1 LDGPVATKR
10 PFSMATAW
18 AVVDL
23 ASRVRTRPLCRM
35 RSAARKARRTSIGP
49 DFTLREGAV
58 AIYSRVMR
66 KQLAFLIAVACTAG
80 AAEPKA
86 ADIDKVFEKY
96 DRTNSPGCALGVVR
110 EGKLVYERG
119 YGMADLDHDI
129 ANTPRTVFHIASMSK
144 QITAAAVVL
153 LVQRGK
159 VGLDDPVKKY
169 IPELPD
175 FETPVTVRQLI
186 HHVSGLRDQWSLLI
200 MSGWRLS
207 EDVVRDEDVLDLVS
221 RMKALN
227 FKPGE
232 RHLYSNTGYTLLAQ
246 IVKRVSGKSFRQFT
260 TEEVFEPLG
269 MKDTHFRDDHQETV
283 KGVAYGYAQVGGVWK
298 QSIPH
303 YDTVGASSLLTT
315 VEDWVKWD
323 RNFDEPKVGGA
334 ALVSQMLEPY
344 TLNSGEKTDY
354 RFGLASGKQRGL
366 QTVGHGGADAGYRSN
381 YVRFPLQKLS
391 VTCLCNAA
399 VNTSTLTNEVAALYL
414 GDKMEPVAK
423 GAEAAPRVEVAA
435 AELEKVVGLYH
446 DPKDEGVMRLAVTDG
461 KLMMS
466 LAGQAELVPIGP
478 GKFRPGTD
486 PVEFTITGDGASV
499 MAPGM
504 KQPDRLKKVA
514 EWKPS
519 DGEMQALT
527 GSYYSQELDS
537 TYRIEVREGKLKLL
551 RKKLRTHDVEP
562 TFADALY
569 VRQLGFARVE
579 RGADGKVTGFRLTA
593 GRIRDLAFKKTE

>member
-1 LDGPVATKR
+1 
-10 PFSMATAW
+10 
-18 AVVDL
+18 
-23 ASRVRTRPLCRM
+23 
-35 RSAARKARRTSIGP
+35 
-49 DFTLREGAV
+49 
-58 AIYSRVMR
+58 MR
-66 KQLAFLIAVACTAG
+66 KELAFLIAVSCAAG

-110 EGKLVYERG
+110 EGKLIYERG

-169 IPELPD
+169 IPELPE
-175 FETPVTVRQLI
+175 FGTPVTVRQLI
-186 HHVSGLRDQWSLLI
+186 HHVSGLRDQWSLLV

-260 TEEVFEPLG
+260 TEEIFEPLG

-283 KGVAYGYAQVGGVWK
+283 KGMAYGYSQVEGVWK

-334 ALVSQMLEPY
+334 ALVGADDGAVHAEQR
-344 TLNSGEKTDY
+344 GEDGLPVRVGVREAT
-354 RFGLASGKQRGL
+354 GLADGGAWRGGCGIPVELRAVSGAEVVGDVSVQRG
-366 QTVGHGGADAGYRSN
+366 
-381 YVRFPLQKLS
+381 
-391 VTCLCNAA
+391 
-399 VNTSTLTNEVAALYL
+399 
-414 GDKMEPVAK
+414 
-423 GAEAAPRVEVAA
+423 
-435 AELEKVVGLYH
+435 
-446 DPKDEGVMRLAVTDG
+446 DE
-461 KLMMS
+461 S
-466 LAGQAELVPIGP
+466 
-478 GKFRPGTD
+478 
-486 PVEFTITGDGASV
+486 
-499 MAPGM
+499 
-504 KQPDRLKKVA
+504 
-514 EWKPS
+514 
-519 DGEMQALT
+519 
-527 GSYYSQELDS
+527 
-537 TYRIEVREGKLKLL
+537 
-551 RKKLRTHDVEP
+551 
-562 TFADALY
+562 
-569 VRQLGFARVE
+569 
-579 RGADGKVTGFRLTA
+579 RGAH
-593 GRIRDLAFKKTE
+593 E

>member
-1 LDGPVATKR
+1 
-10 PFSMATAW
+10 
-18 AVVDL
+18 
-23 ASRVRTRPLCRM
+23 
-35 RSAARKARRTSIGP
+35 
-49 DFTLREGAV
+49 
-58 AIYSRVMR
+58 MR
-66 KQLAFLIAVACTAG
+66 KELAFVIAVSCAVG

-86 ADIDKVFEKY
+86 AEIDKVFDKY

-110 EGKLVYERG
+110 EGKLIYERG

-169 IPELPD
+169 IPELPE
-175 FETPVTVRQLI
+175 FGTPVTVRQLI
-186 HHVSGLRDQWSLLI
+186 HHVSGLRDQWSLLV

-221 RMKALN
+221 RMKVLN

-260 TEEVFEPLG
+260 TEEIFEPLG

-283 KGVAYGYAQVGGVWK
+283 KGMAYGYSQVEGAWK

-323 RNFDEPKVGGA
+323 RNFDEPKVGGT
-334 ALVSQMLEPY
+334 ALVAQMMEPY

-354 RFGLASGKQRGL
+354 RFGLAVGKQRGL
-366 QTVGHGGADAGYRSN
+366 ATVSHSGGDAGYRSH
-381 YVRFPLQKLS
+381 YVRFPEQKLS

-399 VNTSTLTNEVAALYL
+399 VNPVGLAHDVAALYL
-414 GDKMEPVAK
+414 VDKMEPVAK

-435 AELEKVVGLYH
+435 AELEKAAGLYH
-446 DPKDEGVMRLAVTDG
+446 DLKDEGVVRLAVTDG

-478 GKFRPGTD
+478 GKFRPGND
-486 PVEFTITGDGASV
+486 PVEISV
-499 MAPGM
+499 GGNEISILGPGV
-504 KQPDRLKKVA
+504 KEPDRLKRVA

-519 DGEMQALT
+519 AGEMQALA

-537 TYRIEVREGKLKLL
+537 TYRIEVRDGKLKLL

-579 RGADGKVTGFRLTA
+579 RGANGKVTGFRLTA
-593 GRIRDLAFKKTE
+593 GRIRDLEFKKTE